1 MTDYEIIKTAL
12 KIARKAHA
20 EQKDKAGDEYIFHPI
35 TVALLCDSA
44 KAKAVALL
52 HDTMEDCGV
61 TYEEIREALG
71 EEIADAVKLLT
82 HDPSQ
87 QSLDDWLADYHAYVR
102 GIKESGNQLAIEV
115 KKADLTMNMDLSRIP
130 YPTEYDEERIEK
142 KYKPALEI
150 LDADEQTT
158 K

>member
-1 MTDYEIIKTAL
+1 MTDYEIIKAAL
-12 KIARKAHA
+12 KIARKAHE
-20 EQKDKAGDEYIFHPI
+20 EQPDKGGDEYIFHPV

-52 HDTMEDCGV
+52 HDTIEDGGPQY
-61 TYEEIREALG
+61 YEEIRETLG

-82 HDPSQ
+82 HDSSQ

-102 GIKESGNQLAIEV
+102 GIKESGNSLAIEV
-115 KKADLTMNMDLSRIP
+115 KKADLTMNMDINRIP
-130 YPTEYDEERIEK
+130 DPTEYDEERIGK

-150 LDADEQTT
+150 LEADE
-158 K
+158 

>member
-1 MTDYEIIKTAL
+1 MTDYEIIQTAL
-12 KIARKAHA
+12 KIARKAHKG
-20 EQKDKAGDEYIFHPI
+20 QTDKGGDEYIFHPV

-52 HDTMEDCGV
+52 HDTMEDCDV

-82 HDPSQ
+82 HDLGQ
-87 QSLDDWLADYHAYVR
+87 QVIDDWLADYHAYVR
-102 GIKESGNQLAIEV
+102 GIKESGNRLAIEV
-115 KKADLTMNMDLSRIP
+115 KKADLTMNMDFSRIP
-130 YPTEYDEERIEK
+130 DPTNYDEERIEK

-150 LDADEQTT
+150 LEADE
-158 K
+158 

>member
-12 KIARKAHA
+12 AIAREAHKG
-20 EQKDKAGDEYIFHPI
+20 QKDKAGEEYIFHPV
-35 TVALLCDSA
+35 TVALLCDNA

-52 HDTMEDCGV
+52 HDTMEDCDV
-61 TYEEIREALG
+61 TYDEIREALG

-82 HDPSQ
+82 HDPERQ
-87 QSLDDWLADYHAYVR
+87 TTGDWLSDYHTYVR
-102 GIKESGNQLAIEV
+102 EIKESGNELAIAV

-130 YPTEYDEERIEK
+130 EPTDADYERIEK

-150 LDADEQTT
+150 INA
-158 K
+158 